1 LFSLF
6 FVGLIF
12 GGGLVNSAISM
23 ICALLTGIYLIYDI
37 KMIMGNEARKIGIDD
52 YMMAA
57 LMIYVDIIRIFLEI
71 LKIVNALQEKDKKK
85 K

>member
-71 LKIVNALQEKDKKK
+71 LKIVNSLQEKDKKK